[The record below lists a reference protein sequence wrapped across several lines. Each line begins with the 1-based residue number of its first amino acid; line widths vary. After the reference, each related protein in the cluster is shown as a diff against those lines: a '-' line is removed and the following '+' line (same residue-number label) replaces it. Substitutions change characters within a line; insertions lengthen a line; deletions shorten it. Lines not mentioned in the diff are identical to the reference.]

1 MKNFDAIY
9 NEFLE
14 EICEDLAIN
23 FNDATEDLKE
33 IARNLANEYIK
44 EN

>member
-23 FNDATEDLKE
+23 INDATEDLKE